1 MRSGVRLFGL
11 VVLLTTVLTGCITT
25 TISPYDDKKD
35 LEKAEQTYIQIG
47 YDYFQKGNMLEA
59 KKALTR
65 ALDLN
70 SRSSGAHLGL
80 ARVFERELE
89 YDLADDHF
97 GKALR
102 YSDDT
107 EIMFQYG
114 VYLYNRGEY
123 KDSYR
128 QFRDVLKDTLYVRRA
143 QAFEYQAVV
152 SARLAKTEEA
162 IEYYQRAIALNKMMS
177 NSYLGLAR
185 IYHNRDDYRLAYNY
199 YTGFL
204 DLVRSQLSRHNAASL
219 WLGIQLAS
227 ELGDANVLSSLEL
240 QLRNRFSDSNEYQLY
255 QAWKAEQDAA

>member
-1 MRSGVRLFGL
+1 MLSGLRLCGL
-11 VVLLTTVLTGCITT
+11 LLALTMLSGCITT
-25 TISPYDDKKD
+25 TISPYEDKKD

-47 YDYFQKGNMLEA
+47 YDYFQKGNLLES

-65 ALDLN
+65 ALELN

-97 GKALR
+97 RKALR

-107 EIMFQYG
+107 EIMFQYA
-114 VYLYNRGEY
+114 VYLYNRGEF

-128 QFRDVLKDTLYVRRA
+128 EFEDVLKDTLYVRRA

-152 SARLAKTEEA
+152 STRLSKTEEA
-162 IEYYQRAIALNKMMS
+162 IEYYQRAIALNRMMS

-185 IYHNRDDYRLAYNY
+185 IYHNREDYRLAYSH

-204 DLVRSQLSRHNAASL
+204 ELVRAQLSRHTAASL
-219 WLGIQLAS
+219 WLGIQLSS
-227 ELGDANVLSSLEL
+227 EMGDENVLSSLEL
-240 QLRNRFSDSNEYQLY
+240 QLRNRFSNSNEYQLY
-255 QAWKAEQDAA
+255 QSWKADQEAA